1 MKIITK
7 KKLKS
12 LYAFDIDDSLDNIL
26 RFIGLR
32 KHFPSINLLPKLV
45 LN

>member
-7 KKLKS
+7 KNLKS
-12 LYAFDIDDSLDNIL
+12 LYVFDIDDSLDNIL
-26 RFIGLR
+26 SFIGLR
-32 KHFPSINLLPKLV
+32 KHFPFINLLPKLV